1 MSTKVT
7 MQDIADALQIS
18 VVTVSNALSNKEGVG
33 KELRYKIRE
42 TAMAMDYPLQPN
54 SKSEKKNTKH
64 TAGVIM
70 AECFCSDNAFYSLLY
85 EKLLLEFEKAD
96 YSCILEVI
104 PYEDEMKGV
113 LPKMVLEDK
122 VDGIVVLGQ
131 VKRSY
136 IDMLVIEDIP
146 YIFLDFYDEHYSV
159 DSIVSDSVCGSYL
172 LTNYLIENGYKKIG
186 FVGNLKAT
194 SSILDRYLGYYKAL
208 FQSGLK
214 LRQDWII
221 SDRDQ
226 AGNFILPIALPKELP
241 EAFVCNCD
249 AIAFFLMEQLKEAGF
264 RIPEDIAIVGYDD
277 SAFAKM
283 CSPQLTT
290 FRINQ
295 EMMVEAAV
303 DVFIKRIQYE
313 NYYGG
318 RTVVGGRIVTRDSVK
333 LSGKK

>member
-1 MSTKVT
+1 MGKKVT
-7 MQDIADALQIS
+7 MQDIADALQVS

-42 TAMAMDYPLQPN
+42 TAIAMGYPYHPDG
-54 SKSEKKNTKH
+54 KPRKKKISY

-85 EKLLLEFEKAD
+85 EKLLLEFEKVN

-104 PYEDEMKGV
+104 SHEDEIRGV
-113 LPKMVLEDK
+113 LPHMILENK

-131 VKRSY
+131 IRRSY
-136 IDMLVIEDIP
+136 IDMLVIEDVP

-172 LTNYLIENGYKKIG
+172 LTNHLIENGYRKIG
-186 FVGNLKAT
+186 YIGNLKAT

-208 FQSGLK
+208 FQSGIK
-214 LRQDWII
+214 PRQDWII

-226 AGNFILPIALPKELP
+226 DGNFVLPLTLPKELP

-249 AIAFFLMEQLKEAGF
+249 AIAFFLMEQLKEAGY

-277 SAFAKM
+277 SAFAQM

-303 DVFIKRIQYE
+303 DVFIKRLRYE

-318 RTVVGGRIVTRDSVK
+318 RTVVGGRVVIRDSVR
-333 LSGKK
+333 LCEKK

>member
-1 MSTKVT
+1 MGKKVT
-7 MQDIADALQIS
+7 MQEIADALQVS

-42 TAMAMDYPLQPN
+42 TAITMGYPYYPDV
-54 SKSEKKNTKH
+54 KPRKKKITY

-70 AECFCSDNAFYSLLY
+70 AECFSSDNAFYSLLY
-85 EKLLLEFEKAD
+85 EKLLLEFKKAD
-96 YSCILEVI
+96 FSCILEVI
-104 PYEDEMKGV
+104 PLADEIRGV
-113 LPKMVLEDK
+113 LPHMILEDK
-122 VDGIVVLGQ
+122 IDGIVVLGQ
-131 VKRSY
+131 IRRSY
-136 IDMLVIEDIP
+136 IDLLVMEDIP

-172 LTNYLIENGYKKIG
+172 LTSHLIENGYRKIG
-186 FVGNLKAT
+186 YIGNLKAT

-208 FQSGLK
+208 FQNGIG
-214 LRQDWII
+214 LRQDWIV

-226 AGNFILPIALPKELP
+226 EGNFALPLALPEEMP

-249 AIAFFLMEQLKEAGF
+249 AIAFLLMEQLKQAGY
-264 RIPEDIAIVGYDD
+264 RIPEDIAVVGYDD

-290 FRINQ
+290 FRVNQ

-303 DVFIKRIQYE
+303 DVFIKRLRYE
-313 NYYGG
+313 NYFGG
-318 RTVVGGRIVTRDSVK
+318 RTVIGGRIVTRDSVR
-333 LSGKK
+333 LGG